1 MSVNSNKRAGG
12 FARMGG
18 MIMGGHDAMPSQK
31 PFNQTVF
38 QEDRPSVLSR
48 GLSKS
53 SKFPKFLN
61 PIDKTTT
68 SRPFQIQKPTDYMP
82 TAKNQTQ
89 SHFGGHK
96 YEEK

>member
-31 PFNQTVF
+31 PFSNTMF

-53 SKFPKFLN
+53 PRISQISKPNRQNHHLKAFSDPKTNRLHA
-61 PIDKTTT
+61 
-68 SRPFQIQKPTDYMP
+68 YC
-82 TAKNQTQ
+82 
-89 SHFGGHK
+89 
-96 YEEK
+96 